1 MSDNKASFVT
11 GIEVGGSSQDKILI
25 LGLVDSISS
34 DKEIVDRFILPST
47 VVAKLSNTLNKFCDA
62 FEIDNVNL
70 SDEDEDEDEASK
82 DEE

>member
-70 SDEDEDEDEASK
+70 SDEDEDEASK